1 MEFFRLLWG
10 LFDRFGPKWLVIPGL
25 VIVACA
31 LYGFSTLTL
40 ETSTGFIVALH
51 IALMVGISMI
61 MMPAQTNGLNQL
73 PPELY
78 AWNSDYEHLTTSC
91 WCYWN
96 SCWNFNSFL
105 RFKKL
110 PSDSI

>member
-51 IALMVGISMI
+51 CTYG
-61 MMPAQTNGLNQL
+61 
-73 PPELY
+73 
-78 AWNSDYEHLTTSC
+78 
-91 WCYWN
+91 
-96 SCWNFNSFL
+96 WNFNDYDASSNK
-105 RFKKL
+105 RIK
-110 PSDSI
+110 SAAT